1 MMSEIDVNYLLSQL
15 RTSALEAKGVDRTS
29 AVSTNPTGLDFSEQL
44 KDAINQV
51 NSVQKA
57 SGKLKND
64 FTMGDKNVDLVDVMV
79 ASQKAS
85 VSFQAMLQVRNKLI
99 SAYQDV
105 MSMPI

>member
-1 MMSEIDVNYLLSQL
+1 MSEIDVNYLLSQL
-15 RTSALEAKGVDRTS
+15 RSNALEAKGVDQNVN
-29 AVSTNPTGLDFSEQL
+29 ANNAGPDFSAQL

-51 NSVQKA
+51 NSVQKE
-57 SGKLKND
+57 SGQLKEA

-79 ASQKAS
+79 ASQKAN
-85 VSFQAMLQVRNKLI
+85 VSFQAMVQVRNKLI

>member
-1 MMSEIDVNYLLSQL
+1 MSEIDVNYLLSQL
-15 RTSALEAKGVDRTS
+15 RSSALEAKGVEPDVGKSS
-29 AVSTNPTGLDFSEQL
+29 AGLDFSAQL

-51 NSVQKA
+51 NTVQKE
-57 SGKLKND
+57 SSSLKKS
-64 FTMGDKNVDLVDVMV
+64 FTMGDENVDLVDVMV

-85 VSFQAMLQVRNKLI
+85 VSFQAMVQVRNKLI

>member
-1 MMSEIDVNYLLSQL
+1 MSEIDVNYLLSQL
-15 RTSALEAKGVDRTS
+15 RSHAIEAKGVEKSTS
-29 AVSTNPTGLDFSEQL
+29 DNVPGLDFSAQL

-51 NSVQKA
+51 NSVQKE
-57 SGKLKND
+57 SGKLKNA
-64 FTMGDKNVDLVDVMV
+64 FTMGDENVGLVDVMV

>member
-1 MMSEIDVNYLLSQL
+1 MSEIDVNYLLSQL
-15 RTSALEAKGVDRTS
+15 RTSALEAKGADRASSVS
-29 AVSTNPTGLDFSEQL
+29 ANPSGLDFSAQL

-51 NSVQKA
+51 NSVQKE
-57 SGKLKND
+57 SGRLKND

-85 VSFQAMLQVRNKLI
+85 VSFQAMVQVRNKLI

>member
-1 MMSEIDVNYLLSQL
+1 MSEIDVNYLLSQL

-29 AVSTNPTGLDFSEQL
+29 GASDNPTGLDFSESL

-51 NSVQKA
+51 NSVQKE
-57 SGKLKND
+57 SGRLKTD
-64 FTMGDKNVDLVDVMV
+64 FSMGDKNVDLVDVMV

-85 VSFQAMLQVRNKLI
+85 VSFQAMVQVRNKLI

>member
-1 MMSEIDVNYLLSQL
+1 MSEIDVNYLLSQL
-15 RTSALEAKGVDRTS
+15 RTSALEAKGTDR
-29 AVSTNPTGLDFSEQL
+29 VSTASVNPTGLDFSEQL

-51 NSVQKA
+51 NSVQKE

-85 VSFQAMLQVRNKLI
+85 ISFQAMLQVRNKLI

>member
-1 MMSEIDVNYLLSQL
+1 MSEIDVNYLLSQL
-15 RTSALEAKGVDRTS
+15 RTSALEAKGADRVPAAS
-29 AVSTNPTGLDFSEQL
+29 ANPTGLDFSEQL

-51 NSVQKA
+51 NSVQKE

-85 VSFQAMLQVRNKLI
+85 ISFQAMLQVRNKLL